1 MQNNFRTFF
10 LMTLLTVFFVWI
22 GGQIGGQQGLVIA
35 FVMAAVMNLGAYWFS
50 DKMVLRQ
57 YRANEVGPDSNSR
70 LYTIVQKL
78 VDNAKMPIPKVY
90 VIPTNS
96 PNAFATGR
104 NPSHAAVCATEGI
117 LQILNDDEL
126 EGVMAHELT
135 HVKNR
140 DILTSTIAATFAGA
154 ITMISRMG
162 MYSGSRNASGNRSN
176 PLFSILILIGAPLAA
191 MAIRMLISR
200 TREYSADAGGSE
212 MSGKPLSLASALKKL
227 HHGVQRKPMQRANPA
242 HAHMFITSPF
252 LGGVQ
257 KMFATHPPMEER
269 VRRLEELANS
279 RQYQNREYLD
289 S

>member
-35 FVMAAVMNLGAYWFS
+35 FIMAAVMNIGAYWFS

-57 YRANEVGPDSNSR
+57 YRANEVGAESNSR
-70 LYTIVQKL
+70 LYNIVKKL
-78 VDNAKMPIPKVY
+78 VDNAKMPMPKVY
-90 VIPTNS
+90 VVPNNS

-104 NPSHAAVCATEGI
+104 NPKHAAVCATEGI

-162 MYSGSRNASGNRSN
+162 TYGGARSSNNRSN
-176 PLFSILILIGAPLAA
+176 PLFSLLMLIGAPIAA

-200 TREYSADAGGSE
+200 TREYSADAGGAE
-212 MSGKPLSLASALKKL
+212 ISGKPLSLASALKKL
-227 HHGVQRKPMQRANPA
+227 HHGVQHRPMRRANPA
-242 HAHMFITSPF
+242 HAHMFITNPF
-252 LGGVQ
+252 FGGMQ

-269 VRRLEELANS
+269 VRRLEELAGS
-279 RQYQNREYLD
+279 RQYRNRNYLD